1 MNFFKMK
8 KTQLKNFWNLKILNT
23 TNNILNEQLKIKSKT
38 ENLSEVRQFTEEFAS
53 LVGFSDDVINKI
65 ILAVDEACTNIIK
78 HAYKN
83 SPEGDIV
90 ISFVF
95 ENNKLSI
102 SILDNGNHFEPNKI
116 PEPDIKEFYKQKK
129 SGGLGM
135 YLMKKLMDE
144 VIYST
149 SSGNYNQVTLVK
161 YLS

>member
-1 MNFFKMK
+1 MN
-8 KTQLKNFWNLKILNT
+8 TS
-23 TNNILNEQLKIKSKT
+23 NNILKEQLSIKSRT
-38 ENLSEVRQFTEEFAS
+38 ENLSEVREFTERFARH
-53 LVGFSDDVINKI
+53 VGFSDDIINKI

-83 SPEGDIV
+83 SPDGDIL
-90 ISFVF
+90 ISFTF
-95 ENNKLSI
+95 EKNKLSI
-102 SILDNGNHFEPNKI
+102 SILDNGNHFEPYKI

-149 SSGNYNQVTLVK
+149 SSGNFNQVTLVK